1 MRGASRI
8 GQNTAFMGAGTL
20 LVSLFLIVQMKIFT
34 VALSPQDYGLLLAL
48 RALSGLVTAAA
59 VIGLPQVAMRFLPQL
74 EVRRE
79 RGPLLRFSG
88 ALLGLMVLSTAA
100 VMLLAWLA
108 RPMLMAKFNLDIVGD
123 EFFVLTLSLAASLGL
138 YELAMSLL
146 QGIRR
151 MGWVALSQVLF
162 QGALSIH
169 FFFIRDELTPGLAL
183 WLYTIYTLVP
193 GIGLLIIFPF
203 LLPSAGKAAQPLR
216 FDRKEFFSYWRM
228 GLLLRWMVLASLD
241 LDRYVLSFFAGMEMI
256 SFFNIPA
263 RMMGV
268 SRRFLQA
275 SITALQTEVSR
286 LHEERRD
293 HDLPARL
300 ALFMRGQVSL
310 SFWMA
315 GALFLAA
322 KPLIL
327 MVSTPD
333 YLAGLP
339 LFALLLWTLPLSS
352 LSSPIE
358 GVFRGLD
365 GLSRVLVGNILWTL
379 GYFGSLPFLVPKLGL
394 MGLGLAQVGAM
405 TLQAGWMIASGRR
418 RGLLENPAALSVSM
432 AWGAAPVALAITL
445 AMLLPGGETLAP
457 STLGVVLGLATLALG
472 VLWIVRGQHLFT
484 SDEKIWL
491 LGRVGK
497 MGLRRAMARIL
508 RVEVSA

>member
-1 MRGASRI
+1 
-8 GQNTAFMGAGTL
+8 
-20 LVSLFLIVQMKIFT
+20 
-34 VALSPQDYGLLLAL
+34 
-48 RALSGLVTAAA
+48 
-59 VIGLPQVAMRFLPQL
+59 
-74 EVRRE
+74 
-79 RGPLLRFSG
+79 
-88 ALLGLMVLSTAA
+88 
-100 VMLLAWLA
+100 
-108 RPMLMAKFNLDIVGD
+108 
-123 EFFVLTLSLAASLGL
+123 
-138 YELAMSLL
+138 
-146 QGIRR
+146 
-151 MGWVALSQVLF
+151 VLF

-183 WLYTIYTLVP
+183 WLYTVYTLVP
-193 GIGLLIIFPF
+193 GLGLLAIFPF
-203 LLPSAGKAAQPLR
+203 LLPSGGEAAQPLR
-216 FDRKEFFSYWRM
+216 FDRKELFSYWRM

-293 HDLPARL
+293 GDLPSRL
-300 ALFMRGQVSL
+300 ALFIRGQVSL

-365 GLSRVLVGNILWTL
+365 GLSRVLVGNVLWTL

-405 TLQAGWMIASGRR
+405 SLQAGWMIASGRR
-418 RGLLENPAALSVSM
+418 RGLLENPAALTVSM
-432 AWGAAPVALAITL
+432 AWGAAPVALAIAL
-445 AMLLPGGETLAP
+445 GMLLPGGEGLAP
-457 STLGVVLGLATLALG
+457 STLGVVLGLGALALG
-472 VLWIVRGQHLFT
+472 VLWLLRGQHLFS

-497 MGLRRAMARIL
+497 MSLRRAMARL
-508 RVEVSA
+508 LHVEVSA